1 MTMAYNGWTN
11 RQTWVVNLWMTN
23 DDYSQEII
31 DQGRPWSPDAIEA
44 LVDDMVAEVMP
55 DTSSM
60 VSDLFTLDIDYRELA
75 DRWNDVEA

>member
-1 MTMAYNGWTN
+1 MDYNGWTN

-44 LVDDMVAEVMP
+44 LVDDMVADVMP

-75 DRWNDVEA
+75 EHWNDVEA

>member
-1 MTMAYNGWTN
+1 MDYNGWTN

-75 DRWNDVEA
+75 DSWNEVEA

>member
-1 MTMAYNGWTN
+1 MDYNGWTN

-44 LVDDMVAEVMP
+44 LVDDMVSEVMP
-55 DTSSM
+55 DTCNM
-60 VSDLFTLDIDYRELA
+60 VNDLFTLDIDYRQLE
-75 DRWNDVEA
+75 

>member
-1 MTMAYNGWTN
+1 MAYNGWTN

-23 DDYSQEII
+23 EDYSQEII

>member
-1 MTMAYNGWTN
+1 MDYNGWTN

>member
-1 MTMAYNGWTN
+1 MTYNGWTN

>member
-1 MTMAYNGWTN
+1 MDYNGWTN

-44 LVDDMVAEVMP
+44 LVDDMVADVMP

-75 DRWNDVEA
+75 DSWNEVEA

>member
-1 MTMAYNGWTN
+1 MTYNGWTN

-75 DRWNDVEA
+75 EHWNDVEA

>member
-1 MTMAYNGWTN
+1 MAYNGWTN

>member
-1 MTMAYNGWTN
+1 MAYNGWTN

-44 LVDDMVAEVMP
+44 LVDDMVADVMP

>member
-1 MTMAYNGWTN
+1 MAYNGWTN

-23 DDYSQEII
+23 DEYSQEII

-44 LVDDMVAEVMP
+44 LVDDMVADVMP

-75 DRWNDVEA
+75 DSWNDVEA

>member
-1 MTMAYNGWTN
+1 MAYNGWTN

-75 DRWNDVEA
+75 DSWNDVEA

>member
-1 MTMAYNGWTN
+1 MAYNGWTN

-44 LVDDMVAEVMP
+44 LVDDMVADVMP

-75 DRWNDVEA
+75 DSWNEVEA

>member
-1 MTMAYNGWTN
+1 MTYNGWTN

-31 DQGRPWSPDAIEA
+31 DQGRPWLPDAIEA

-55 DTSSM
+55 DTCNM

-75 DRWNDVEA
+75 DRWNDLEA